1 MNRTLLTAFNNTL
14 IMFIDELITSYPQ
27 EKEFSLFKNT
37 LLFMKKANPK
47 KILVLFDEYMEK
59 YISAIKK
66 RDESFFLNETYSDLV
81 ETEVEDKDNAWRFI
95 DNLKLYWNDTSISN
109 KKIIWDYLNTL
120 VTLSEKYKC

>member
-37 LLFMKKANPK
+37 LVFMKKANPK
-47 KILVLFDEYMEK
+47 KILVLFDEYMVK

-81 ETEVEDKDNAWRFI
+81 ETEVEDKDNAWKFI
-95 DNLKLYWNDTSISN
+95 YLHLEDTSFRELKLWISN
-109 KKIIWDYLNTL
+109 YQDKFI
-120 VTLSEKYKC
+120 